1 MCCYGC
7 REFCR
12 VGCREF
18 RRVATVVGNLPCE
31 WVSEIS
37 PSYYSCREFRH
48 VDGREFRRVATGVGN
63 FAVLLRLPISSPLC
77 HVCQRC
83 HGVNGF
89 YEIRGVATV
98 EIIREIQEDLY
109 IYFINKPV

>member
-1 MCCYGC
+1 M
-7 REFCR
+7 
-12 VGCREF
+12 
-18 RRVATVVGNLPCE
+18 
-31 WVSEIS
+31 
-37 PSYYSCREFRH
+37 
-48 VDGREFRRVATGVGN
+48 
-63 FAVLLRLPISSPLC
+63 LLRLPISSPLC

-109 IYFINKPV
+109 IYFINKPIRAFDPELEPDFSAGLKHSSEDSELAELARNLKSYFTKQDLPDLQQKLKTYFHST

>member
-1 MCCYGC
+1 M
-7 REFCR
+7 
-12 VGCREF
+12 
-18 RRVATVVGNLPCE
+18 
-31 WVSEIS
+31 
-37 PSYYSCREFRH
+37 
-48 VDGREFRRVATGVGN
+48 
-63 FAVLLRLPISSPLC
+63 LLRLPISSPLC

-109 IYFINKPV
+109 IYFINKPVKKI

>member
-1 MCCYGC
+1 
-7 REFCR
+7 
-12 VGCREF
+12 
-18 RRVATVVGNLPCE
+18 
-31 WVSEIS
+31 
-37 PSYYSCREFRH
+37 
-48 VDGREFRRVATGVGN
+48 
-63 FAVLLRLPISSPLC
+63 
-77 HVCQRC
+77 QRC

>member
-1 MCCYGC
+1 M
-7 REFCR
+7 
-12 VGCREF
+12 
-18 RRVATVVGNLPCE
+18 
-31 WVSEIS
+31 
-37 PSYYSCREFRH
+37 
-48 VDGREFRRVATGVGN
+48 
-63 FAVLLRLPISSPLC
+63 LLRLPISSPLC

-109 IYFINKPV
+109 IYFINKPVKNMSMGLQKMCTKSYFEDLPPENTSGGRQIFRRRFENILEGVGNVVIYRSEF